1 MCRCCCCWGCYL
13 YTCVRLLR
21 AFPFLLIAEIFL
33 FVYFFQR
40 RFFSFLLLRFLCNP
54 KPSSESSKPPLFFL
68 SRHIQIRA
76 SIVDKPSKRVRFYSS
91 SSPSKEQQKKRLK
104 GDLTHFRTTTNA
116 HAHERIKKYVC
127 AKSFDFDLVCFLFF
141 GFNYQKVKRK
151 KMIVL
156 RSFIFTCSRCFR
168 EKESD
173 RASFHVLP

>member
-1 MCRCCCCWGCYL
+1 VLLLLRMLFIHLRPS
-13 YTCVRLLR
+13 LR
-21 AFPFLLIAEIFL
+21 AFPFLLFAEIFL

>member
-1 MCRCCCCWGCYL
+1 
-13 YTCVRLLR
+13 
-21 AFPFLLIAEIFL
+21 
-33 FVYFFQR
+33 VYFFQR

-173 RASFHVLP
+173 RASFHVLSWLSVCFFLLVSIGESRSVGAVWWS